1 MKSTILFVLLFSA
14 TYAQQEETAAAQ
26 ERPARAP
33 QGHIQYSD
41 PDGLKVSWKLY
52 APYTQW
58 KSHLEN
64 PQRNQR
70 AESGTQPAAALGP
83 HQQSQQSEFVKPA
96 PLAASDP
103 APIAEEKPVQPVQPV
118 QPVHQVQVQYKPY
131 SMVPTHIKQLILE
144 MYEPQIP
151 YVDPAVYI
159 YRAHH
164 QQQQEEEQ
172 QEQAQEKSQAEPQ
185 EETAQTSSQPQL
197 GSYSSQYEQAPK
209 YPTKY
214 PINKSKVGYVQ
225 YKEEQPTA
233 AASAAPQYGAVPERR
248 EAVAEEQPQEQ
259 QYDYPQQQRREA
271 DDGMPKE
278 IHQLLNLQAMT
289 PYHVIANR
297 IFYKPKNIFVP
308 KPLSEEVKGPYK
320 YRSKIYFVKN
330 DQETEEK
337 EVKERTEREEP
348 VDREEREDRVEREEP
363 KEEVS
368 EE

>member
-1 MKSTILFVLLFSA
+1 
-14 TYAQQEETAAAQ
+14 
-26 ERPARAP
+26 
-33 QGHIQYSD
+33 
-41 PDGLKVSWKLY
+41 
-52 APYTQW
+52 
-58 KSHLEN
+58 
-64 PQRNQR
+64 
-70 AESGTQPAAALGP
+70 
-83 HQQSQQSEFVKPA
+83 
-96 PLAASDP
+96 
-103 APIAEEKPVQPVQPV
+103 
-118 QPVHQVQVQYKPY
+118 
-131 SMVPTHIKQLILE
+131 MVPTHIKQLILE

-164 QQQQEEEQ
+164 QQQEEEQ
-172 QEQAQEKSQAEPQ
+172 QQEQPQEKSQAEPQ
-185 EETAQTSSQPQL
+185 EETAPASPQSQL
-197 GSYSSQYEQAPK
+197 GSYSSQYEQVPK

-214 PINKSKVGYVQ
+214 PINKAKVGYVQ
-225 YKEEQPTA
+225 YKEDQPTA
-233 AASAAPQYGAVPERR
+233 AAASAEPQYGAVPSRR
-248 EAVAEEQPQEQ
+248 EAVPEEQPQAQEQ
-259 QYDYPQQQRREA
+259 QQYEYQPQRREA

-297 IFYKPKNIFVP
+297 ILYKPKNIFIP

-330 DQETEEK
+330 DEEAEEEK

-348 VDREEREDRVEREEP
+348 TAEREERVEREDRVEREQS